1 MYVSH
6 RLYVCILNKK
16 SLLRVFS
23 LHCYRMY
30 VFYQWTVNNVNHCTF
45 ITSVLFIKLKVY
57 VCSKCIRFKTITGI
71 LVHVNISQVYG
82 VPTHVNIWGTLPSRA
97 CLTLGHNLPV
107 VHIRYLQ
114 LTYKLNVAL
123 HWISPA
129 CTNFQLAISVQKLI
143 LRYNN
148 VLLTTKAFNDM
159 YSVFA
164 SFFMRRHTLLL
175 CVFLATASAIA
186 SLLRFS

>member
-1 MYVSH
+1 
-6 RLYVCILNKK
+6 
-16 SLLRVFS
+16 
-23 LHCYRMY
+23 MY
-30 VFYQWTVNNVNHCTF
+30 VFYQWTGNNVNHCTF

-175 CVFLATASAIA
+175 CVFLATASTIA